1 MTRMVQCVKLGK
13 QAEGLERPV
22 YPGELGQKI
31 WDQVSQEAWQLWL
44 KHQTI
49 LINENRLSPV
59 DPKSRAI
66 LVKEMENFFF
76 GDGGTL
82 PGEFSADPD
91 K

>member
-13 QAEGLERPV
+13 EAPGLERPV

-76 GDGGTL
+76 GDGSAL
-82 PGEFSADPD
+82 PPEFTPNPT

>member
-1 MTRMVQCVKLGK
+1 MARMVQCVKLGK
-13 QAEGLERPV
+13 EAPGLERPV

-49 LINENRLSPV
+49 LINEYRLSPV
-59 DPKSRAI
+59 DPKSREF
-66 LVKEMENFFF
+66 LVKEMENFLF
-76 GDGGTL
+76 GEGAQL
-82 PGEFSADPD
+82 PSDFKPAQG

>member
-13 QAEGLERPV
+13 EAPGLERPV

-76 GDGGTL
+76 GDGGAL
-82 PGEFSADPD
+82 PEEFSPNPT